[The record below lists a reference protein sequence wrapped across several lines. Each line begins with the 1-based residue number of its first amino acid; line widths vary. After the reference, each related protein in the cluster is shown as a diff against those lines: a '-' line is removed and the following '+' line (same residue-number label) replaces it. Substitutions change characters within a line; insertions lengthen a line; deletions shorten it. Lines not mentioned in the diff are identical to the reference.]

1 VAVDLGTVLAGR
13 AQKSPPSQGGWQ
25 VSPGAS
31 YGVDFVDPSNWR
43 LRANGEN
50 ATVGSP
56 NIPELEAEI
65 AAWYEAGSLDE
76 EKAIARRVN
85 KAALDNVVYAPL
97 GWRLNYQAWRKNV
110 SGIMPGP
117 AVFFWHVSKT
127 V

>member
-1 VAVDLGTVLAGR
+1 VPRFFCGGKCHGS
-13 AQKSPPSQGGWQ
+13 QSIPSQGGWQ
-25 VSPGAS
+25 ISPGAN

-43 LRANGEN
+43 LRAN
-50 ATVGSP
+50 ATYGSP

-65 AAWYEAGSLDE
+65 TAWYEAGSLDE

-85 KAALDNVVYAPL
+85 KAALDHVVYAPL

-110 SGIMPGP
+110 SGIMAGP
-117 AVFFWHVSKT
+117 SVFFWGVGKK